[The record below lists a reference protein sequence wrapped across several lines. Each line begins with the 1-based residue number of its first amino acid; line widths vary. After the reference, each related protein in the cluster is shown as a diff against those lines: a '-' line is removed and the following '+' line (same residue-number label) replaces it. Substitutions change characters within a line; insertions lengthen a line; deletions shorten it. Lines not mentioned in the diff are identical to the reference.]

1 MKSAILCLVLL
12 WSCLWPSL
20 GMAQVFPALYDVN
33 GVATNDVLNIRNSA
47 DLAAE
52 ITGSL
57 PPDAKSVEV
66 LGLSPDGK
74 WALVNG
80 PQVSGYVAL
89 RYLTSSIGSDWMIM
103 DRPLSCHGTE
113 PFWGLE
119 IDPQA
124 RSAQIS
130 QPDGPNMRLAVQT
143 IWPGSAISNVA
154 AMAASSTNTQATAM
168 LSGAA
173 CSDGMSD
180 TAYGI
185 TATLLMRDAKGENPV
200 TYSGCCT
207 IAP

>member
-1 MKSAILCLVLL
+1 MKYALLCLALL
-12 WSCLWPSL
+12 WSISPSL
-20 GMAQVFPALYDVN
+20 ASAQVFPALYDVN
-33 GVATNDVLNIRNSA
+33 GVASDDVLNIRNSA
-47 DLAAE
+47 DAAAE

-57 PPDAKSVEV
+57 PPDAKAVEV

-89 RYLTSSIGSDWMIM
+89 RYLTSSIGSDWLIM
-103 DRPLSCHGTE
+103 DSPLSCHGTE
-113 PFWGLE
+113 PFWGLN

-124 RSAQIS
+124 KTAQIS
-130 QPDGPNMRLAVQT
+130 QPDGPNMQVAIQT
-143 IWPGSAISNVA
+143 IWPGTAITNVA
-154 AMAASSTNTQATAM
+154 ALAAVSSNTQITAV
-168 LSGAA
+168 LNGAA

-185 TATLLMRDAKGENPV
+185 TATLLMRDARGENPV